1 MRDNFNV
8 HEWNIN
14 KIREEKN
21 INGDEAVTKTIEF
34 LRKSIYPKLTDD
46 EMDKFV
52 VGICE
57 FMDCTP
63 PSYRLNEDEG
73 TLNKIADTLGDKFDN
88 LRFDVNTAA
97 DRIDVRGSQQDLAN
111 FGSDLHGEKIFDYEV
126 FATDDDDRGEIVRI
140 VKSDKLKEGD
150 GLWANIRAK
159 KARGEKPARKGS
171 KAYKIAKKAGDK
183 INKEK

>member
-1 MRDNFNV
+1 MRDNFDV

-21 INGDEAVTKTIEF
+21 ISGDEAVTKTIEF

-73 TLNKIADTLGDKFDN
+73 TLNKISDMLSRKFNDLKFDI
-88 LRFDVNTAA
+88 NTTAN
-97 DRIDVRGSQQDLAN
+97 RIDVRGSQQDLMN
-111 FGSDLHGEKIFDYEV
+111 FGSKSHGKKIYDYEI
-126 FATDDDDRGEIVRI
+126 FHTDDDDRGEIVRI
-140 VKSDKLKEGD
+140 VKSDS
-150 GLWANIRAK
+150 IS
-159 KARGEKPARKGS
+159 RG
-171 KAYKIAKKAGDK
+171 
-183 INKEK
+183 

>member
-8 HEWNIN
+8 HEWNIQR
-14 KIREEKN
+14 IREEKN
-21 INGDEAVTKTIEF
+21 ISGDEAVTKTIEF

-73 TLNKIADTLGDKFDN
+73 TLNKIADMLSRKFDDLN
-88 LRFDVNTAA
+88 FDVNTTA

-111 FGSDLHGEKIFDYEV
+111 FGSKLGGKKVGEYEV

-140 VKSDKLKEGD
+140 VKSDS
-150 GLWANIRAK
+150 IS
-159 KARGEKPARKGS
+159 RG
-171 KAYKIAKKAGDK
+171 
-183 INKEK
+183 